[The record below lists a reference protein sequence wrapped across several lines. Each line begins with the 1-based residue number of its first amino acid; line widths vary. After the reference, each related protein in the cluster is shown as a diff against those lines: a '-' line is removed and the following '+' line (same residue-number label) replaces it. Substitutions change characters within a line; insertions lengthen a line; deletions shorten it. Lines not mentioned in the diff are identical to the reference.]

1 MPVGAGPGGDVEL
14 LAVATKVRE
23 AAEGQDSQEID
34 AADVGLG
41 FSDGRDARITKKV
54 TAIATTNPI
63 ASHQPFRILEL
74 VTFGFLSFG

>member
-1 MPVGAGPGGDVEL
+1 MPGGAAPGGEVEL
-14 LAVATKVRE
+14 LVVAANVGE
-23 AAEGQDSQEID
+23 AAEAQDSQEID

-41 FSDGRDARITKKV
+41 FSDGRDARIAKKV